1 MARFLLKLLLFS
13 ALILGVD
20 RLAGTLLKHGLD
32 RYFGFDRNAA
42 VLLVGHS
49 HTMLG
54 IDAEFLQRSL
64 GMPVAKYAV
73 NGANVF
79 DREAMLRH
87 YFGDHPGRVKL
98 VVYDVDDHTFTGDG
112 LSSNSYRL
120 LYPYIGNADMNG
132 YLQANAGSWGEYF
145 SRRVLL
151 SPRFNATVL
160 NLSLRGLFG
169 VFANFKTGSVDIP
182 SLEKEIQTG
191 RRPGILMDPQYVNA
205 LEETIRLVRSRGAR
219 LVFCYIPSVDLLRRM
234 DPARHAQVVDMF
246 RRYARDDEGV
256 EFLNY
261 QETFGSR
268 HELFSDPVH
277 LNREGQ
283 RIFTTQL
290 KTDLQHTLSR

>member
-54 IDAEFLQRSL
+54 IDAELLQRSL

-132 YLQANAGSWGEYF
+132 YLRANAGSWGEYF

-151 SPRFNATVL
+151 SLRFNAAVL

-169 VFANFKTGSVDIP
+169 VFDNFKTGSVDIP

-191 RRPGILMDPQYVNA
+191 RRPGILIDSEYLNA
-205 LEETIRLVRSRGAR
+205 LEETIQLVRSRGAR
-219 LVFCYIPSVDLLRRM
+219 LVFCYIPSVDLLSRM
-234 DPARHAQVVDMF
+234 DPARHTQVVDMF
-246 RRYARDDEGV
+246 QRYDRDDEGV
-256 EFLNY
+256 EFYNY

-268 HELFSDPVH
+268 YELFSDPIH

-283 RIFTTQL
+283 RIFTAQL
-290 KTDLQHTLSR
+290 KTDLQHVLSQ